1 MDQGKDIILKY
12 SISSNFRPM
21 LIGPSDR
28 DVVGQHFFSSDA
40 VLKKKIEDELV
51 GVEKVV

>member
-28 DVVGQHFFSSDA
+28 DVVGQHFFSSDS
-40 VLKKKIEDELV
+40 VLKKIEDELV